1 MPALCHV
8 KPVPLMENKY
18 LHIRNPLTV
27 VGIFAGFTE
36 VFGTWVL
43 PNVAEPLQSRLL
55 WFLIIFPFFLV
66 LVFFGTLWVKH
77 EVLYAPSDFPN
88 PNDFLK
94 LLKRNRTWP
103 WFGRKAAAKQVSAGA
118 PAAQAED
125 TKPAKVTDPK
135 LADRSDTPEPESPQ
149 QKVEP
154 GSLATNL
161 QLEKFVRSERGIN
174 SIAKRLKAQF
184 SCPYALGQSPK
195 NWPDLV
201 FDIVLT
207 GSEWN
212 SVGKIAAVTDD
223 NWQDFLKEAHVWLNK
238 LYAFRESLETKDAMR
253 LQGLFCLVY
262 SPDSISEDSLA
273 KLQIELNGIQL
284 QYPFSSFFQLFNV
297 DDLQA

>member
-1 MPALCHV
+1 MD
-8 KPVPLMENKY
+8 NKY

-27 VGIFAGFTE
+27 IGIFAGFTE

-55 WFLIIFPFFLV
+55 WFLILFPVFLV
-66 LVFFGTLWVKH
+66 LIFFGTLWMKH

-103 WFGRKAAAKQVSAGA
+103 WFGRKAAAKQVSAGV
-118 PAAQAED
+118 PEAQAED
-125 TKPAKVTDPK
+125 AKPAKVTHPK
-135 LADRSDTPEPESPQ
+135 LADRSDIPEPELSPQKVEPESP
-149 QKVEP
+149 
-154 GSLATNL
+154 ATKL

-174 SIAKRLKAQF
+174 EIAKRLKTQF
-184 SCPYALGQSPK
+184 SSPYALGQSPK
-195 NWPDLV
+195 NRPDLV
-201 FDIVLT
+201 FDIVLA

-212 SVGKIAAVTDD
+212 YVGKIAAVTDD

-262 SPDSISEDSLA
+262 SPDSLSQESLA
-273 KLQIELNGIQL
+273 KLQDHLNGIQL
-284 QYPFSSFFQLFNV
+284 QYPFSSYIEIFNV
-297 DDLQA
+297 ADLQA